1 MTAAA
6 CTPSE
11 SLPVST
17 HGYSTAAEYRCAA
30 ATAAL
35 AAHNADLTAANAQ
48 LVAALAALTAENAL
62 LAARCGRCECP
73 EHPL

>member
-1 MTAAA
+1 VTAAA
-6 CTPSE
+6 WTPGE

-17 HGYSTAAEYRCAA
+17 HGLLTAAEYRCAA

-35 AAHNADLTAANAQ
+35 AAHNADLTAANAR
-48 LVAALAALTAENAL
+48 LVAALAALAAENAR
-62 LAARCGRCECP
+62 LASLCGRCECS